1 MERMTSRDEDCV
13 LANGQI
19 TLLHGDCLE
28 LLKGI
33 KDGSVDMVLSDLPYG
48 VTDNEWDNRIDANAL
63 FREYRRVCKQNANV
77 LLFAQIAF
85 AKYLMECAHESE
97 FSHCLIW
104 AKNNVTRSKSAA
116 KLPLSSYEMICVF
129 RVNKYGNKG
138 KHKDLRDYFVKELS
152 RCGKTVEQIECE
164 IPNYSAHH
172 WFRYSSDY
180 RIPTESNYKRLQEVT
195 GCFQRPYDD
204 VKSEFT
210 SEKNNLCTYNRVI
223 TRDIVQS
230 PLTETR
236 VHPTQKPVNLLE
248 QLIETYSNEG
258 DAILDNTMGSGS
270 TGVACI
276 NTGRKFIGME
286 INPGYFEVA
295 KRRVEEALQAMRDM
309 EELDACEICKYG
321 QTDKCTAP
329 KELKLGGSCFCW
341 RGKED
346 G

>member
-1 MERMTSRDEDCV
+1 MERLTSRNEDCV
-13 LANGQI
+13 LVNGQI
-19 TLLHGDCLE
+19 TLLQGDCLE
-28 LLKGI
+28 HLKGI

-48 VTDNEWDNRIDANAL
+48 VTEHEWDNRIDGNAL

-77 LLFAQIAF
+77 LLFAQISF
-85 AKYLMECAHESE
+85 AKYLMECAYESE

-104 AKNNVTRSKSAA
+104 AKSNVTREKSAS
-116 KLPLSSYEMICVF
+116 KLPMSSYEMILCF
-129 RVNKYGNKG
+129 RINKYGNKG
-138 KHKDLRDYFVKELS
+138 AHKELREYFMQELS
-152 RCGKTVEQIECE
+152 RCGKTVEQLERE

-204 VKSEFT
+204 VKRELASQ
-210 SEKNNLCTYNRVI
+210 KNNLCTYNKVI

-230 PLTETR
+230 PLTERR

-258 DAILDNTMGSGS
+258 DTILDNTMGSGS
-270 TGVACI
+270 AGVACI

-286 INPGYFEVA
+286 IKPEYFEVA
-295 KRRVEEALQAMRDM
+295 KRRIEEAA
-309 EELDACEICKYG
+309 EENGRG
-321 QTDKCTAP
+321 QNNGGIRNP
-329 KELKLGGSCFCW
+329 GGSN
-341 RGKED
+341 GSE
-346 G
+346 